1 MEQKHML
8 LSALSVGV
16 GVGMGLGL
24 ASGQKVSGWAGGCGS
39 IDGVTAEQIE
49 QELMRQVVDGRNS
62 KVTFDEFPY
71 YLRQDNASYSLL
83 AFRPLSHA
91 WEIHSSI
98 DATMKSQE
106 FIEKTRML
114 LTSAAFV
121 HLKHADFSK
130 HTRNL
135 SPASRAILLSG
146 PAEFYHQMLAKA
158 LAHNFES
165 KLLLLDVSDFSM
177 KMQSKY
183 GCSKKES
190 SFKTSIS
197 GVTLERMS
205 SLFGS
210 FSILS
215 PKEETR
221 GKEGSHNSSKLRRST
236 STASDMSSMTSQ
248 SGSMNPAPLK
258 HTSSW
263 CFDEKLFLQSL
274 YQVLVSVSERS
285 SIILYLR
292 DAEKLLLQSQ
302 RMYNLL
308 DKLLKKLSGNVLILG
323 SRMLDQ
329 EDDCK
334 EADER
339 LSMLF
344 PYNIE
349 IKPPEDETHLVSWK
363 AQLEEDMKKIQFQDN
378 KNHIAEV
385 LAANDIE
392 CDGLSSICHAD
403 TMVLSNYIEEI
414 VVSAISYHLMNNK
427 DPEYRN
433 GKLLISSKSLSH
445 GLSIFQEGKSDGK
458 DTLKLET
465 NAEAGKEAEGEE
477 AVGAK
482 NDSKTEKEKSV
493 TGAKKDSE
501 NQPKAPEVP
510 PDNEFEKR
518 IRPEVIPAN
527 EIGVTFA
534 DIGALDETK
543 ESLQE
548 LVMLPLR
555 RPDLFNGGLLKPCRG
570 ILLFGPPG
578 TGKTMLAKAIAK
590 EAGASFINV
599 SMSTITSKWFGED
612 EKNVRALFTLA
623 AKVSPTIIF
632 VDEVDSMLGQRTRNG
647 EHEAMRKI
655 KNEFMTHWDG
665 LLTKP
670 GERILVLAATNRPFD
685 LDEAII
691 RRFERRIMVGLP
703 SIESRERILKTLM
716 SKEKTEDLD
725 FKELATMTEG
735 YTGSDLKNL
744 CVTAAYRPVRE
755 LLQQERV
762 KDKEKKQKAEE
773 GTSSEDAAHTKEE
786 GKEESVIILRP
797 LNMDDMRQAKNQVAS
812 SFATEGTSPCHWQ
825 RSLYVGGY
833 GLPLQLKHFSYKHA
847 AAGVEWNA
855 ECPTPDPQSEMM
867 EITEKLKRTLSGF
880 CQKNV

>member
-1 MEQKHML
+1 ML
-8 LSALSVGV
+8 S
-16 GVGMGLGL
+16 
-24 ASGQKVSGWAGGCGS
+24 
-39 IDGVTAEQIE
+39 
-49 QELMRQVVDGRNS
+49 
-62 KVTFDEFPY
+62 
-71 YLRQDNASYSLL
+71 SL
-83 AFRPLSHA
+83 
-91 WEIHSSI
+91 
-98 DATMKSQE
+98 Q
-106 FIEKTRML
+106 
-114 LTSAAFV
+114 
-121 HLKHADFSK
+121 
-130 HTRNL
+130 
-135 SPASRAILLSG
+135 
-146 PAEFYHQMLAKA
+146 
-158 LAHNFES
+158 
-165 KLLLLDVSDFSM
+165 
-177 KMQSKY
+177 MQSKY

-236 STASDMSSMTSQ
+236 STASDISSMTSQ

-334 EADER
+334 EVDER
-339 LSMLF
+339 LAMLF

-812 SFATEGTSPCHWQ
+812 SFATEGTVMNELKQWNE
-825 RSLYVGGY
+825 LYGEGGSRKKQ
-833 GLPLQLKHFSYKHA
+833 QLTYF
-847 AAGVEWNA
+847 
-855 ECPTPDPQSEMM
+855 
-867 EITEKLKRTLSGF
+867 L
-880 CQKNV
+880 

>member
-1 MEQKHML
+1 MALVQIL
-8 LSALSVGV
+8 LQYLFWNSF
-16 GVGMGLGL
+16 LGKIFNN
-24 ASGQKVSGWAGGCGS
+24 QS
-39 IDGVTAEQIE
+39 IFTFSF
-49 QELMRQVVDGRNS
+49 LCMVDCS
-62 KVTFDEFPY
+62 
-71 YLRQDNASYSLL
+71 
-83 AFRPLSHA
+83 
-91 WEIHSSI
+91 
-98 DATMKSQE
+98 
-106 FIEKTRML
+106 EKTQML

-146 PAEFYHQMLAKA
+146 PAEFYLQMLAKA

-190 SFKTSIS
+190 SFKRSIS

-221 GKEGSHNSSKLRRST
+221 GKEGSSNSPKLRRNT

-248 SGSMNPAPLK
+248 SSSMNPAPLK
-258 HTSSW
+258 HPSSW
-263 CFDEKLFLQSL
+263 CFDENLFLRSL

-292 DAEKLLLQSQ
+292 DVEKLLLQSQ

-334 EADER
+334 EADGR
-339 LSMLF
+339 LAMLF

-392 CDGLSSICHAD
+392 CDDLSSICHAD

-458 DTLKLET
+458 DTLKLEI

-477 AVGAK
+477 PDGAK

-493 TGAKKDSE
+493 TGAKDSE

-632 VDEVDSMLGQRTRNG
+632 VDEVDSMLGQRTRFG

-762 KDKEKKQKAEE
+762 KDKEKKQKAE
-773 GTSSEDAAHTKEE
+773 GTSSEDAADTKEE
-786 GKEESVIILRP
+786 GKEESMIILRP

-812 SFATEGTSPCHWQ
+812 SFATEGAVMNELKQWNE
-825 RSLYVGGY
+825 LYGEGGSRKKQ
-833 GLPLQLKHFSYKHA
+833 QLTYF
-847 AAGVEWNA
+847 
-855 ECPTPDPQSEMM
+855 
-867 EITEKLKRTLSGF
+867 L
-880 CQKNV
+880 